1 MREATY
7 EDAVL
12 VARMLNM
19 SKEAVWSIIQG
30 MRYRYYSELRI
41 AVLNSDMR

>member
-7 EDAVL
+7 EDAIL
-12 VARMLNM
+12 VARMLDM

-30 MRYRYYSELRI
+30 MTYRYHSELRI
-41 AVLNSDMR
+41 AVLNSSMR